1 MPLSRGTAW
10 TQAVNPKENMHVQ
23 NMSILTL
30 VACSRRNSLW
40 ANSALVVAVQP
51 PDWAHLEPEHGA
63 LAGVA
68 LQIQAERCSACLAH
82 MHDFLSI
89 MLLQHL

>member
-1 MPLSRGTAW
+1 MTRMKL
-10 TQAVNPKENMHVQ
+10 
-23 NMSILTL
+23 ILL

-51 PDWAHLEPEHGA
+51 PDWAHLEAQHGA

-68 LQIQAERCSACLAH
+68 LQIQAERYTTHLTH
-82 MHDFLSI
+82 MHYLVSF
-89 MLLQHL
+89 MLLVTCCL